1 MVKRV
6 FALGSKYGAQAP
18 LDLGFEDK
26 TLIGGPCFTKWHL
39 EPLIG

>member
-26 TLIGGPCFTKWHL
+26 TLIGGPVLQNGIWS
-39 EPLIG
+39 P